1 MKVTRLFTGNNEI
14 PHVRNFM
21 PNTIIAQT
29 IVMASSPLDAHN
41 ISNRLNIR
49 KIKMFGNTHNVIEWV
64 MIFEFINLD
73 RYESRDI

>member
-14 PHVRNFM
+14 PHVKNFM
-21 PNTIIAQT
+21 PNTIKAQT
-29 IVMASSPLDAHN
+29 IVMATIPLAARN

-64 MIFEFINLD
+64 MIFAFINLD
-73 RYESRDI
+73 RYEPRDI